1 MDSRVLWLIGA
12 VVVVVLAVALMS
24 PREPPITATI
34 PARPPTEKTVPTV
47 PAPPAT
53 PAPQATPPAP
63 TEPPKQ

>member
-24 PREPPITATI
+24 PRQPTETATI
-34 PARPPTEKTVPTV
+34 PTRAPVEKTAPPA

-53 PAPQATPPAP
+53 PTPHATPPAP
-63 TEPPKQ
+63 VEPPKQ